1 MQNYD
6 KVNESLK
13 DIIIRNFMG
22 GIAWGLGATIGL
34 AIVLAI
40 LGFILKQVN
49 FVPIVGNFVTQVSH
63 YVYQQNTPRFF
74 K

>member
-34 AIVLAI
+34 ALILAI
-40 LGFILKQVN
+40 LGFILKRVN
-49 FVPIVGNFVTQVSH
+49 YVPIVGDFVSQVTH
-63 YVYQQNTPRFF
+63 YVYQKEAPQFL